1 MKIAV
6 FPGSFDPVTIGHR
19 DIIERASKLFDR
31 VYVSIVP
38 NGTKTHPMFSDE
50 QKLELMRVSVEDLP
64 NVEAELGG
72 GLLTDYALGKGAQFL
87 VRGVR
92 NSVDFDAEQQLSLIY
107 RDVSEGKLETVLL
120 IAEPRYQHIS
130 STMVREMI
138 KYDQELEKYMPLRA
152 AELVKGWRNHGE

>member
-6 FPGSFDPVTIGHR
+6 FPGSFDPVTIGHQ
-19 DIIERASKLFDR
+19 DIIARASKLFDR

-50 QKLELMRVSVEDLP
+50 QKLALMRASIEDFP

-72 GLLTDYALGKGAQFL
+72 GLLTDYALRKNAQFL

-92 NSVDFDAEQQLSLIY
+92 NSVDFDAEQQLSL
-107 RDVSEGKLETVLL
+107 
-120 IAEPRYQHIS
+120 
-130 STMVREMI
+130 EMI
-138 KYDQELEKYMPLRA
+138 KYGQDLEKYMPLRA
-152 AELVKGWRNHGE
+152 AALVKEWGEDHGEQ

>member
-38 NGTKTHPMFSDE
+38 NGTKTHPMFSDA
-50 QKLELMRVSVEDLP
+50 QKLELMRASVADLP

-107 RDVSEGKLETVLL
+107 RDVSGGALETVLL
-120 IAEPRYQHIS
+120 VAEPQYQHIS

-138 KYDQELEKYMPLRA
+138 KYAQPLEKYMPPRA
-152 AELVKGWRNHGE
+152 AELVKGWENHGK

>member
-6 FPGSFDPVTIGHR
+6 FPGSFDPVTIGHQ
-19 DIIERASKLFDR
+19 DIIARASKLFDR

-50 QKLELMRVSVEDLP
+50 QKLALMRASVEDFP

-72 GLLTDYALGKGAQFL
+72 GLLTDYALRKNAQFL

-92 NSVDFDAEQQLSLIY
+92 NSVDFAARWRRGRLKRCCSLQSQSI
-107 RDVSEGKLETVLL
+107 STS
-120 IAEPRYQHIS
+120 APRWGA
-130 STMVREMI
+130 R
-138 KYDQELEKYMPLRA
+138 
-152 AELVKGWRNHGE
+152 

>member
-6 FPGSFDPVTIGHR
+6 FPGSFDPVTIGHQ
-19 DIIERASKLFDR
+19 DIIARASKLFDR

-50 QKLELMRVSVEDLP
+50 QKLALMRASVEDFP

-72 GLLTDYALGKGAQFL
+72 RKNAQFL

-107 RDVSEGKLETVLL
+107 RDVSEGALETVLL
-120 IAEPRYQHIS
+120 IAEPKYQHIS

-138 KYDQELEKYMPLRA
+138 KYGQNLEKYMPLRA
-152 AELVKGWRNHGE
+152 AALVKEWGEDHGEQ